1 MASKPVSQHKAS
13 SRAGKKSYLSY
24 IILIVIAAIG
34 LFTTSAIGAVG
45 GYQSALKDYQRQQS
59 LESVKSLQEQYVLG
73 VQDMDAGRLDL
84 ARQRFE
90 YVLDHDPAFPGA
102 AEKLVQVMQVLYA
115 TATPTAVPPTITPT
129 PTPDLRPVQDLFT
142 QAQNDYS
149 QGNWNGTIEVL
160 LALRKADVAFHVV
173 EVDSLLYRSL
183 RYRGLKKIQEEA
195 NLEGGMYDL
204 SLAEGFG
211 PLDAEAE
218 NWRNLARLYVIG
230 SGFWEVHPEQA
241 VYYFGQVAAAAP
253 GLTDASGWTAS
264 GRYWASLIQYGDLL
278 ASQGE
283 WCSAQE
289 QYEAAL
295 SRRSDAALQEK
306 AAEAQVKCSPPTETL
321 SPSPKPSATP
331 TGTFIP
337 PTIPVETPTDTSPA
351 PTTTQPEDT
360 PAVTEQP
367 TVTPTPTQ
375 ELPPTPTETQPA
387 PPTETQPAPPTET
400 QPPPPTDT
408 QTPPPPADTQAP
420 SPLDEPISTMAA
432 PYLAL

>member
-1 MASKPVSQHKAS
+1 MASKPGPHQKTS

-24 IILIVIAAIG
+24 VVLIVFVATG
-34 LFTTSAIGAVG
+34 LFSSSVIGALG
-45 GYQSALKDYQRQQS
+45 GYQSALKEYQRQQS
-59 LESVKSLQEQYVLG
+59 LESVKLLQEQYVLA
-73 VQDMDAGRLDL
+73 VQDLDAGRLDL

-102 AEKLVQVMQVLYA
+102 AEKLVQVVQVLYA
-115 TATPTAVPPTITPT
+115 TATPTAVPPTVTPT
-129 PTPDLRPVQDLFT
+129 PTPDLRPVQDLFA
-142 QAQNDYS
+142 QAQSDYS
-149 QGNWNGTIEVL
+149 QGDWNSTIEVL
-160 LALRKADVAFHVV
+160 LSLRKADVAFHVV

-183 RYRGLKKIQEEA
+183 RYRGLKKIREEA

-204 SLAEGFG
+204 SLAEGFS

-306 AAEAQVKCSPPTETL
+306 AADAQIKCSPPTATL
-321 SPSPKPSATP
+321 SPSPKPSMTP

-337 PTIPVETPTDTSPA
+337 PTLPVETPTDTLPA
-351 PTTTQPEDT
+351 PTATQPVDT
-360 PAVTEQP
+360 PSFTEQP
-367 TVTPTPTQ
+367 SPSPTSTQ
-375 ELPPTPTETQPA
+375 EVLPTSTATQPA

-400 QPPPPTDT
+400 IAPPPPTDT
-408 QTPPPPADTQAP
+408 LEPPPTEAPTSTIAALYPA
-420 SPLDEPISTMAA
+420 L
-432 PYLAL
+432 